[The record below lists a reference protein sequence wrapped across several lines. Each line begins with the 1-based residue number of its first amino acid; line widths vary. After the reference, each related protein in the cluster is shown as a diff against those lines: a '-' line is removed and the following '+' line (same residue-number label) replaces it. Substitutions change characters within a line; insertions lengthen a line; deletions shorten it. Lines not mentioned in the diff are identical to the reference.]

1 MRSALS
7 NSLTGVVQP
16 VMAFAARHLQDDLAL
31 RSLAARAGLSRYHW
45 HRLFCARTGETP
57 KQFTLRLR
65 LDLATVMLL
74 SGRESILNVALACGF
89 GSHEAF
95 CRAFRRRFG
104 MTPGSYRKRGFVTRV
119 SAGQVRE
126 HAALVA
132 RIGPCVG
139 LYRIQEAP
147 QRDKMTYSI
156 AKRELA
162 PQPVLMA
169 RRKVRRSEIAS
180 TIAEVLPQI
189 FHFAQQSGLAIAGQ
203 PFTRYLESG
212 PGLLTIAPGMPVA
225 ALAATAT
232 NENGIIADTLP
243 DGPAAVTTHYGPYE
257 KLPDAYAAIEEWMD
271 KEGLGAAGTP
281 WEVYV
286 TDPADYPDPK
296 DWRTDI
302 FWPLTT
308 TRTV

>member
-1 MRSALS
+1 
-7 NSLTGVVQP
+7 
-16 VMAFAARHLQDDLAL
+16 
-31 RSLAARAGLSRYHW
+31 
-45 HRLFCARTGETP
+45 
-57 KQFTLRLR
+57 
-65 LDLATVMLL
+65 
-74 SGRESILNVALACGF
+74 
-89 GSHEAF
+89 
-95 CRAFRRRFG
+95 
-104 MTPGSYRKRGFVTRV
+104 
-119 SAGQVRE
+119 
-126 HAALVA
+126 
-132 RIGPCVG
+132 
-139 LYRIQEAP
+139 
-147 QRDKMTYSI
+147 MTYSI

-169 RRKVRRSEIAS
+169 RRKVKRSEIAS

-189 FHFAQQSGLAIAGQ
+189 FHFAQQSGLAITGH

-225 ALAATAT
+225 ALATTAT
-232 NENGIIADTLP
+232 NQNGIIPDTLP

-257 KLPDAYAAIEEWMD
+257 KLSDAYAAIEEWMD
-271 KEGLGAAGTP
+271 KEGLGAAGAP

-286 TDPADYPDPK
+286 TDPANYPDPK